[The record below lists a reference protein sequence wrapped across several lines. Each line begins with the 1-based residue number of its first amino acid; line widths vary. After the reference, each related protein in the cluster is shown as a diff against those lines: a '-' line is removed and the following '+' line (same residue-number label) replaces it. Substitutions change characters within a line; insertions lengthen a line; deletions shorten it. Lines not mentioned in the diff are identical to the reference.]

1 MHLGEDMGD
10 CWWSER
16 ALTELLGE
24 HPGELVRTGSPNFV
38 CTILPPHWRSNKTL
52 PVAFKVIA
60 LGEVGDGT
68 LVTVRAGNDEN
79 FCAELRNNSAV
90 MKNQIAKFN
99 DLRFVGRSGRGKSFN
114 LTITISTSPPQVTTY
129 CKAIKVTVDGPRE
142 PRSKAQLTTLSLC
155 PPGQQQFRAFAL
167 GQRPFLDTRFSDHLR
182 ELELRRKSDSIPPSI
197 AFKVPPHTTATTQDP
212 SQSLGLGTADG
223 HWTSYSGT
231 HYSSYIPGETTGS
244 LGGSNT
250 PTLQSGFTS
259 TQALGYSSDISQ
271 QVNTLDSNSTHLS
284 SGVIENSPS
293 SGGDYES
300 LASLQAPQSPPRH
313 DYMLVRYSSPD
324 PRHAA
329 STASDPRQDL
339 SCAPYT
345 PPATSTNAAP
355 TPSGTSGLLVG
366 GSSSTGGTGSGVVAA
381 AAAATGGVSGS
392 AGSYPGYLG
401 SGYYSATT
409 TGQGYLSP
417 SMSLLYPHLYPQ
429 QGQLALL
436 DPRQATADQYSGAT
450 AAPNAAGQRGDY
462 TRHDGYRDMSTGGA
476 STPVAH
482 QSMMATH
489 MTPDET
495 LHGAHGHDRYMSN
508 GTRAGGPSP
517 NDPSV
522 WRPY

>member
-16 ALTELLGE
+16 ALTDLLGE

-142 PRSKAQLTTLSLC
+142 PRSKAHAS
-155 PPGQQQFRAFAL
+155 
-167 GQRPFLDTRFSDHLR
+167 S
-182 ELELRRKSDSIPPSI
+182 SM
-197 AFKVPPHTTATTQDP
+197 
-212 SQSLGLGTADG
+212 SLGTSEG
-223 HWTSYSGT
+223 HWSSYSGS
-231 HYSSYIPGETTGS
+231 HYSSYIPGSLTG
-244 LGGSNT
+244 GNT
-250 PTLQSGFTS
+250 SSLQSGFSSSQT
-259 TQALGYSSDISQ
+259 LGYSSDLTQ
-271 QVNTLDSNSTHLS
+271 QVNPLDSTSSHLS
-284 SGVIENSPS
+284 SGVMENSPS
-293 SGGDYES
+293 SGGDYEGLGS
-300 LASLQAPQSPPRH
+300 LPGAGHSPPRH
-313 DYMLVRYSSPD
+313 EYMLARYSSPD
-324 PRHAA
+324 PRHNTQSA
-329 STASDPRQDL
+329 DPRQDL

-345 PPATSTNAAP
+345 PPATSSNAAAA
-355 TPSGTSGLLVG
+355 SSSVGGLLAG
-366 GSSSTGGTGSGVVAA
+366 ASSSTGGGAGGGVIP
-381 AAAATGGVSGS
+381 ATGTVGGT
-392 AGSYPGYLG
+392 GTYPGYLG
-401 SGYYSATT
+401 SGYYTATT
-409 TGQGYLSP
+409 TAQGYLSP
-417 SMSLLYPHLYPQ
+417 SVSLLYPHLYPQ
-429 QGQLALL
+429 QGQLSLL
-436 DPRQATADQYSGAT
+436 DPRQAPTDQYT
-450 AAPNAAGQRGDY
+450 AASTTGQRDY
-462 TRHDGYRDMSTGGA
+462 SRNDGYRDMSGTGA
-476 STPVAH
+476 TTPVPH
-482 QSMMATH
+482 QGMINAH
-489 MTPDET
+489 MTPDDT
-495 LHGAHGHDRYMSN
+495 LHAAHVHDRYMSN

>member
-142 PRSKAQLTTLSLC
+142 PRSKAQLTLSLC
-155 PPGQQQFRAFAL
+155 PSGQQQFRAFAL

-197 AFKVPPHTTATTQDP
+197 AFKVPHTGPATQDP
-212 SQSLGLGTADG
+212 TQSMGLGTADS

-231 HYSSYIPGETTGS
+231 HYSSYIPGSLTGGNS
-244 LGGSNT
+244 S
-250 PTLQSGFTS
+250 TLQSGFSS
-259 TQALGYSSDISQ
+259 TQGLGYSSDISQ
-271 QVNTLDSNSTHLS
+271 QVNTLESNSSHLS

-293 SGGDYES
+293 SGGDYEG
-300 LASLQAPQSPPRH
+300 LGSLQAPHSPPRH
-313 DYMLVRYSSPD
+313 DYMLARYSSPD
-324 PRHAA
+324 PRHPA
-329 STASDPRQDL
+329 TGTTDPRQDL

-345 PPATSTNAAP
+345 PPSTSTNTTA
-355 TPSGTSGLLVG
+355 TPSIAGGLLAG
-366 GSSSTGGTGSGVVAA
+366 TSSSTGGAGSGVSAA
-381 AAAATGGVSGS
+381 AAAAAGAAGGGT
-392 AGSYPGYLG
+392 GSYPGYLG
-401 SGYYSATT
+401 SGYYTATT
-409 TGQGYLSP
+409 TAQGYLSP
-417 SMSLLYPHLYPQ
+417 SVSLLYPHLYPQ

-436 DPRQATADQYSGAT
+436 DPRQATTDQYSGAT
-450 AAPNAAGQRGDY
+450 GAANTGGQRDY
-462 TRHDGYRDMSTGGA
+462 TRHDGYRDMSTAGA
-476 STPVAH
+476 TTPGAH
-482 QSMMATH
+482 QSMMAAH
-489 MTPDET
+489 MTPDEG
-495 LHGAHGHDRYMSN
+495 LHAAHAHDRYMSN

>member
-142 PRSKAQLTTLSLC
+142 PRSKAR
-155 PPGQQQFRAFAL
+155 QQQFRAFAL

-197 AFKVPPHTTATTQDP
+197 AFKVPHTGPTTQDATA
-212 SQSLGLGTADG
+212 SMGLSTPDT
-223 HWTSYSGT
+223 HWSSYSGS
-231 HYSSYIPGETTGS
+231 HYSSYIPGS
-244 LGGSNT
+244 LAGGNPS
-250 PTLQSGFTS
+250 TLQSGFSS
-259 TQALGYSSDISQ
+259 TQVLGYGSDLTQ
-271 QVNTLDSNSTHLS
+271 QVNPLDSSSSHLS

-293 SGGDYES
+293 SGGDYEG
-300 LASLQAPQSPPRH
+300 LASLQAPHSPPRH
-313 DYMLVRYSSPD
+313 DYMLTRYSSPD
-324 PRHAA
+324 LRHAA
-329 STASDPRQDL
+329 QATTSEPRPDIT
-339 SCAPYT
+339 CAPYT
-345 PPATSTNAAP
+345 PPATSSSAAA
-355 TPSGTSGLLVG
+355 TSSAVGGLLAG
-366 GSSSTGGTGSGVVAA
+366 ASSSTGGTGSGVIAA
-381 AAAATGGVSGS
+381 AAAAAGTVGGG

-401 SGYYSATT
+401 GGYYTATT
-409 TGQGYLSP
+409 TAQGYLSP
-417 SMSLLYPHLYPQ
+417 SVSLLYPHLYSQ
-429 QGQLALL
+429 QGQLSLL
-436 DPRQATADQYSGAT
+436 DPRQSAGDQYSGGNT
-450 AAPNAAGQRGDY
+450 PTNTGGQRDY
-462 TRHDGYRDMSTGGA
+462 NRHDGYRDLSSAGA
-476 STPVAH
+476 ATPGPH
-482 QSMMATH
+482 QSMMAAH
-489 MTPDET
+489 MTPDDT
-495 LHGAHGHDRYMSN
+495 LHAAHAHDRYMSN

>member
-142 PRSKAQLTTLSLC
+142 PRSKAHATASMGLST
-155 PPGQQQFRAFAL
+155 P
-167 GQRPFLDTRFSDHLR
+167 DT
-182 ELELRRKSDSIPPSI
+182 
-197 AFKVPPHTTATTQDP
+197 
-212 SQSLGLGTADG
+212 
-223 HWTSYSGT
+223 HWSSYSGS
-231 HYSSYIPGETTGS
+231 HYSSYIPGS
-244 LGGSNT
+244 LAGGNPS
-250 PTLQSGFTS
+250 TLQSGFSS
-259 TQALGYSSDISQ
+259 TQVLGYGSDLTQ
-271 QVNTLDSNSTHLS
+271 QVNPLDSSSSHLS

-293 SGGDYES
+293 SGGDYEG
-300 LASLQAPQSPPRH
+300 LASLQAPHSPPRH
-313 DYMLVRYSSPD
+313 DYMLTRYSSPD
-324 PRHAA
+324 LRHAA
-329 STASDPRQDL
+329 QATTSEPRPDIT
-339 SCAPYT
+339 CAPYT
-345 PPATSTNAAP
+345 PPATSSSAAA
-355 TPSGTSGLLVG
+355 TSSAVGGLLAG
-366 GSSSTGGTGSGVVAA
+366 ASSSTGGTGSGVIAA
-381 AAAATGGVSGS
+381 AAAAAGTVGGG

-401 SGYYSATT
+401 GGYYTATT
-409 TGQGYLSP
+409 TAQGYLSP
-417 SMSLLYPHLYPQ
+417 SVSLLYPHLYSQ
-429 QGQLALL
+429 QGQLSLL
-436 DPRQATADQYSGAT
+436 DPRQSAGDQYSGGNT
-450 AAPNAAGQRGDY
+450 PTNTGGQRDY
-462 TRHDGYRDMSTGGA
+462 NRHDGYRDLSSAGA
-476 STPVAH
+476 ATPGPH
-482 QSMMATH
+482 QSMMAAH
-489 MTPDET
+489 MTPDDT
-495 LHGAHGHDRYMSN
+495 LHAAHAHDRYMSN

>member
-142 PRSKAQLTTLSLC
+142 PRSKAH
-155 PPGQQQFRAFAL
+155 P
-167 GQRPFLDTRFSDHLR
+167 
-182 ELELRRKSDSIPPSI
+182 
-197 AFKVPPHTTATTQDP
+197 TQ
-212 SQSLGLGTADG
+212 SMGLGTADS

-231 HYSSYIPGETTGS
+231 HYSSYIPGSLTGGNS
-244 LGGSNT
+244 S
-250 PTLQSGFTS
+250 TLQSGFSS
-259 TQALGYSSDISQ
+259 TQGLGYSSDISQ
-271 QVNTLDSNSTHLS
+271 QVNTLESNSSHLS

-293 SGGDYES
+293 SGGDYEG
-300 LASLQAPQSPPRH
+300 LGSLQAPHSPPRH
-313 DYMLVRYSSPD
+313 DYMLARYSSPD
-324 PRHAA
+324 PRHPA
-329 STASDPRQDL
+329 TGTTDPRQDL

-345 PPATSTNAAP
+345 PPSTSTNTTA
-355 TPSGTSGLLVG
+355 TPSIAGGLLAG
-366 GSSSTGGTGSGVVAA
+366 TSSSTGGAGSGVSAA
-381 AAAATGGVSGS
+381 AAAAAGAAGGGT
-392 AGSYPGYLG
+392 GSYPGYLG
-401 SGYYSATT
+401 SGYYTATT
-409 TGQGYLSP
+409 TAQGYLSP
-417 SMSLLYPHLYPQ
+417 SVSLLYPHLYPQ

-436 DPRQATADQYSGAT
+436 DPRQATTDQYSGAT
-450 AAPNAAGQRGDY
+450 GAANTGGQRDY
-462 TRHDGYRDMSTGGA
+462 TRHDGYRDMSTAGA
-476 STPVAH
+476 TTPGAH
-482 QSMMATH
+482 QSMMAAH
-489 MTPDET
+489 MTPDEG
-495 LHGAHGHDRYMSN
+495 LHAAHAHDRYMSN

>member
-79 FCAELRNNSAV
+79 FCAELRNNSAL

-142 PRSKAQLTTLSLC
+142 PRSKAHAAS
-155 PPGQQQFRAFAL
+155 
-167 GQRPFLDTRFSDHLR
+167 SM
-182 ELELRRKSDSIPPSI
+182 
-197 AFKVPPHTTATTQDP
+197 
-212 SQSLGLGTADG
+212 GLGAADS
-223 HWTSYSGT
+223 HWSSYGTS
-231 HYSSYIPGETTGS
+231 HYSSYIPGS
-244 LGGSNT
+244 LAGGNSS
-250 PTLQSGFTS
+250 TLQSGFS
-259 TQALGYSSDISQ
+259 SAQALGYATDITQ
-271 QVNTLDSNSTHLS
+271 QINPLDSSSSHLS
-284 SGVIENSPS
+284 SGVMENSPS
-293 SGGDYES
+293 SGGDYEG
-300 LASLQAPQSPPRH
+300 LGSLQAPHSPPRH
-313 DYMLVRYSSPD
+313 DYMLARYSSPD
-324 PRHAA
+324 PRHSAQTT
-329 STASDPRQDL
+329 TADPRQDL
-339 SCAPYT
+339 TCTPYT
-345 PPATSTNAAP
+345 PPATSSNAAASSSSIGGHL
-355 TPSGTSGLLVG
+355 SGA
-366 GSSSTGGTGSGVVAA
+366 SSSTGGAGSGVIAA
-381 AAAATGGVSGS
+381 AAAAVAGSVGGS
-392 AGSYPGYLG
+392 AGSYSGYLG
-401 SGYYSATT
+401 GGYYTATT
-409 TGQGYLSP
+409 TAQGYLSP
-417 SMSLLYPHLYPQ
+417 SVSLLYPHLYPQ
-429 QGQLALL
+429 QGQLSLL
-436 DPRQATADQYSGAT
+436 DPRQAAATDQYTGANT
-450 AAPNAAGQRGDY
+450 SSNTGGQRDY
-462 TRHDGYRDMSTGGA
+462 TRHDGYRDMSSAGA
-476 STPVAH
+476 TTPGPH

-489 MTPDET
+489 MTPDDT
-495 LHGAHGHDRYMSN
+495 LHAAHAHDRYMSN

>member
-60 LGEVGDGT
+60 LGEIGDGT
-68 LVTVRAGNDEN
+68 VVTVRAGNDEN

-114 LTITISTSPPQVTTY
+114 LTITVSTSPPQVTTY

-142 PRSKAQLTTLSLC
+142 PRSKALTWEGY
-155 PPGQQQFRAFAL
+155 PGGAYQGQQQFRAFAL

-197 AFKVPPHTTATTQDP
+197 AFKVPPTGPSTQDAT
-212 SQSLGLGTADG
+212 SSMSLGSTDT
-223 HWTSYSGT
+223 HWSSYGGS
-231 HYSSYIPGETTGS
+231 HYSSYIPSGLTGGNS
-244 LGGSNT
+244 S
-250 PTLQSGFTS
+250 TLQSGFSSPQT
-259 TQALGYSSDISQ
+259 LGYTSDISQ
-271 QVNTLDSNSTHLS
+271 QVPLDSGSSHLS
-284 SGVIENSPS
+284 SGVVENSPS
-293 SGGDYES
+293 SGGDYEG
-300 LASLQAPQSPPRH
+300 LGSLQAPHSPPRH
-313 DYMLVRYSSPD
+313 DYMLTRYSSPD
-324 PRHAA
+324 LRHAPQPA
-329 STASDPRQDL
+329 PGDPRQDIT
-339 SCAPYT
+339 CAPYT
-345 PPATSTNAAP
+345 PPATTTNTAA
-355 TPSGTSGLLVG
+355 TPSAVGGLLAG
-366 GSSSTGGTGSGVVAA
+366 ASSSTGGAGGGVIAA
-381 AAAATGGVSGS
+381 AAAAAGTVGGG

-401 SGYYSATT
+401 GGYYTATT
-409 TGQGYLSP
+409 TAQGYLSP
-417 SMSLLYPHLYPQ
+417 SVSLLYPHLYPQ
-429 QGQLALL
+429 QGQLSLL
-436 DPRQATADQYSGAT
+436 DPRQPTPEQYP
-450 AAPNAAGQRGDY
+450 AAANTGGQRDY
-462 TRHDGYRDMSTGGA
+462 GRHDGFRDMSSAGT
-476 STPVAH
+476 STPAPH
-482 QSMMATH
+482 QGMMATH
-489 MTPDET
+489 MAPDDN
-495 LHGAHGHDRYMSN
+495 LHAIHAHDRYMSN